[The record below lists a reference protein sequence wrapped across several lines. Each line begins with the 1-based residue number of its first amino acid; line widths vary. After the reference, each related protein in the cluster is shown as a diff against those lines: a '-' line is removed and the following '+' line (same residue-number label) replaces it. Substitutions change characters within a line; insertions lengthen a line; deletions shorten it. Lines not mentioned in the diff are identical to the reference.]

1 MKDWYDLYL
10 EEIKL
15 KKDLT
20 HYVDYKIKNKK
31 KLIKLIKKYSKNK
44 KVLEAGSGTGI
55 ISTYMSSIG
64 YNVTE
69 LDINDKILSLAK
81 NISRHYIKKGKP
93 KFIKKNLFEMDF
105 KKNEFD
111 VIFSN
116 GVLEHF
122 SDNEIKKILSLE
134 LEQAKYVIVGVPTR
148 FFKPKDA
155 MHGDERYLKIKY
167 WRKLFHEVDA
177 EIIEET
183 SYHYMT
189 FKEKLLNLNK
199 LFKIKPFWVF
209 VLKKK

>member
-1 MKDWYDLYL
+1 MKEWYDLYL

-15 KKDLT
+15 KKDLS

-31 KLIKLIKKYSKNK
+31 KLINLIKKYAKNK
-44 KVLEAGSGTGI
+44 KILEAGSGTGI
-55 ISTYMSSIG
+55 ISTYMASIG
-64 YNVTE
+64 YDVTE
-69 LDINDKILSLAK
+69 LDINDKILKLAK
-81 NISRHYIKKGKP
+81 DISENYIKKGRP
-93 KFIKKNLFEMDF
+93 KFIKKDLFKMNF
-105 KKNEFD
+105 KNNEFD

-122 SDNEIKKILSLE
+122 SDEEIKKILSLE
-134 LEQAKYVIVGVPTR
+134 LEQAKYVIVGIPTR
-148 FFKPKDA
+148 FFKPEEA

-167 WRKLFHEVDA
+167 WRNLFDSVDA
-177 EIIEET
+177 TILEET

-209 VLKKK
+209 VLKKR